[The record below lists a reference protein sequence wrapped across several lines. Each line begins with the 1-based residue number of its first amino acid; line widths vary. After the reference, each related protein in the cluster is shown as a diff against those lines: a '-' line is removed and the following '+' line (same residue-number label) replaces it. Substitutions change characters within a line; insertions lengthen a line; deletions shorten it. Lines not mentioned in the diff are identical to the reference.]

1 MTPTVTPVIPSVT
14 DPDPNGTDSYA
25 DYVSWRF
32 EELVELWRG
41 KIMRQMSGPTDRH
54 QMVVG
59 NLFGLLHS
67 YLRGQPCQVR
77 MAPYDVRL
85 PKHGTTAD
93 AAIYTVVQHDVCVIC
108 DASKIEPRGCLGAP
122 DLVLEVT
129 SPRIAC
135 VVRALPRSN

>member
-1 MTPTVTPVIPSVT
+1 M
-14 DPDPNGTDSYA
+14 
-25 DYVSWRF
+25 
-32 EELVELWRG
+32 
-41 KIMRQMSGPTDRH
+41 
-54 QMVVG
+54 
-59 NLFGLLHS
+59 
-67 YLRGQPCQVR
+67 R

-85 PKHGTTAD
+85 PKRGTTAD
-93 AAIYTVVQHDVCVIC
+93 TTIYIVVHAVCVIC